1 MYLTTAATTISATS
15 SARSG
20 PALILTSMDPADVRR
35 WIDGWAGG
43 WAAHDVPR
51 IAALYAVGPVQRSE
65 PFRERQAPRADAAWA
80 FSAERTPGGWFAEP
94 HVTRPAAP
102 ACPRAAL

>member
-65 PFRERQAPRADAAWA
+65 PFRERQAPPADAALA
-80 FSAERTPGGWFAEP
+80 LSAERTAEGWVP
-94 HVTRPAAP
+94 PAHL
-102 ACPRAAL
+102 PRAAAPRWA

>member
-65 PFRERQAPRADAAWA
+65 PFRERQAPPPDAARA
-80 FSAERTPGGWFAEP
+80 FSRARTPEGWVAQP
-94 HVTRPAAP
+94 YLTRP
-102 ACPRAAL
+102 